1 MDLVYSYIVTIVEN
15 DNDMQQKIMINIQR
29 KICRANTDAIY
40 NNLAS
45 ADDIER
51 QTELIIDNGILKNRP
66 SNQGLD

>member
-1 MDLVYSYIVTIVEN
+1 
-15 DNDMQQKIMINIQR
+15 MQQKIMINIQR